1 MFKFYLR
8 TAIYYLIDDEG
19 NKIELRVDYWDNKVG
34 TENLI
39 VINSRIGKLRTKA
52 EVIGKNL
59 LERKHRVN
67 FAYKYENL

>member
-8 TAIYYLIDDEG
+8 IATYYLIDDEG
-19 NKIELRVDYWDNKVG
+19 NKIELRVDYWNNKVG
-34 TENLI
+34 METKV
-39 VINSRIGKLRTKA
+39 VINSRIRELQTKA
-52 EVIGKNL
+52 GVIGKNL